1 VEATTKPVN
10 PFSKYRGIRLND
22 QFIASN
28 DLSQTKGK
36 DQFESDVIS
45 FCREI
50 FDNSESISIQTSGST
65 GAPKSLTFQ
74 KSALIQ
80 SASATNDCFSL
91 DSRSKALLSLPLN
104 YVAAKLMVVRAI
116 IGEYNLATVTPTSN
130 PLKEL
135 KEPISFIPMTPHQV
149 KSVLTESP
157 QAFDKVAIVLLG
169 GGEVSIELRSQLPK
183 LNAGFYAGFG
193 MAETLT
199 HFALSKI
206 GEKTET
212 TYKALPDVTIDADER
227 GCLLINRPGI
237 TKGSLVTNDLIE
249 LTEDGFK
256 WLGRVDNLINSGG
269 VKIIPEEVEKLLKS
283 KIDSAFFVSGIP
295 DSSLGQQVALFIEG
309 HEGTDLNQT
318 TFPNAYH
325 RPKKTINLK
334 SFLYTE
340 SGKIRRK
347 ETVTRWLD
355 SIGD

>member
-1 VEATTKPVN
+1 MEASTKPVN

-183 LNAGFYAGFG
+183 LNAG
-193 MAETLT
+193 
-199 HFALSKI
+199 
-206 GEKTET
+206 
-212 TYKALPDVTIDADER
+212 
-227 GCLLINRPGI
+227 
-237 TKGSLVTNDLIE
+237 
-249 LTEDGFK
+249 
-256 WLGRVDNLINSGG
+256 
-269 VKIIPEEVEKLLKS
+269 
-283 KIDSAFFVSGIP
+283 
-295 DSSLGQQVALFIEG
+295 
-309 HEGTDLNQT
+309 
-318 TFPNAYH
+318 
-325 RPKKTINLK
+325 
-334 SFLYTE
+334 
-340 SGKIRRK
+340 
-347 ETVTRWLD
+347 
-355 SIGD
+355 